1 MVTSSAFSTSN
12 WNHGHSAQHNQT
24 KERICNDLNSVITP
38 IFMAHTVVNITD
50 PRAGTGAQKLV
61 TNVKL
66 CLIFYWFKL
75 RNIDVC
81 VNYSL
86 VILTVK
92 QPICRGPK
100 SRIKT
105 PAKWEGALHV
115 TSFSRRLY
123 TSILMFID
131 FKFGWYCSC
140 VRKHIFFGAYSM
152 PRSVHG
158 QTAKYHCSQ

>member
-1 MVTSSAFSTSN
+1 
-12 WNHGHSAQHNQT
+12 
-24 KERICNDLNSVITP
+24 
-38 IFMAHTVVNITD
+38 MAHTVVNITD
-50 PRAGTGAQKLV
+50 PRTGTGAQKLV

-86 VILTVK
+86 VLLTVK

-123 TSILMFID
+123 TSILMVGIVRVYVNIFFLERILCHVVSMG
-131 FKFGWYCSC
+131 KPQNITAVNSRC
-140 VRKHIFFGAYSM
+140 RKHSGNAATIN
-152 PRSVHG
+152 V
-158 QTAKYHCSQ
+158 TAIKFIIHI